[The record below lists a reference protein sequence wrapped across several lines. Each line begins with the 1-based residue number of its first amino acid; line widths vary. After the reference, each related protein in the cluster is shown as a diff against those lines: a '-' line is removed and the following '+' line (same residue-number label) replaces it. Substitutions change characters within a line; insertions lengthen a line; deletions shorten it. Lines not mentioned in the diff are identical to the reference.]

1 MNTIIKTQIDPNPL
15 TGLNQEVMIAQIA
28 YMDWDIKEAKVKFRI
43 HQLDKDGNRINAPMM
58 SYEVWETLT
67 NTDILNDQG
76 VAINDKNFPK
86 LEDETDEQYQARLQE
101 LKANGIGEFD
111 FWVSPLVPVLSA
123 ALESG
128 KHLLNL
134 DQNN

>member
-1 MNTIIKTQIDPNPL
+1 MTQIKTQIDPNPL

-43 HQLDKDGNRINAPMM
+43 HQLDKDGNRINAPMT
-58 SYEVWETLT
+58 SYEVLETLS
-67 NTDILNDQG
+67 NADILNEQG
-76 VAINDKNFPK
+76 VAINEKNFPK
-86 LEDETDEQYQARLQE
+86 LDEETDEQYQARLQE
-101 LKANGIGEFD
+101 MKANGIGEFD
-111 FWVSPLVPVLSA
+111 FWVAPLVPILSQ
-123 ALESG
+123 ALEQG